1 MKSLLTPIFMMTMT
15 CAPKES
21 MLVLESKSRILERP
35 QPTKPSQELS
45 LSPGD
50 KIDEFNGVNIFYNG
64 GMNNVSGRNLAKD
77 GYNLGLKYQCVEFVK
92 RYYYY
97 ALNHKMP
104 NSWGHAKDFFNP
116 ALGDGKLNSERGLIQ
131 FKNGSMFK
139 PRVNDILVFNKTSWN
154 PFGHV
159 AIVSKASDESIE
171 IVQQNVGGKDD
182 TREILDLSR
191 FGGKWKVNSDSVRGW
206 LRKE

>member
-1 MKSLLTPIFMMTMT
+1 MNILLAPIFMMTMT
-15 CAPKES
+15 CVPKES
-21 MLVLESKSRILERP
+21 MLVLESKPKTLERP
-35 QPTKPSQELS
+35 QPAKPLPESP

-97 ALNHKMP
+97 ALDHKMP

-116 ALGDGKLNSERGLIQ
+116 VIKDGKINAERGLIQ
-131 FKNGSMFK
+131 FKNGSVFK
-139 PRVNDILVFNKTSWN
+139 PRVNDILVFDKTSWN

-159 AIVSKASDESIE
+159 AIVSRTSDHSIE
-171 IVQQNVGGKDD
+171 IVQQNVGGKADA
-182 TREILDLSR
+182 RETLDLSR
-191 FGGKWKVNSDSVRGW
+191 IGEKWKVKGDSVRGW
-206 LRKE
+206 LRKK

>member
-15 CAPKES
+15 CAPKENT
-21 MLVLESKSRILERP
+21 LVLESQASVLEKFQTAISLP
-35 QPTKPSQELS
+35 EAP

-50 KIDEFNGVNIFYNG
+50 KIDEFNEVNIFYNG

-116 ALGDGKLNSERGLIQ
+116 AIKDGKINTERGLIQ
-131 FKNGSMFK
+131 FKNGSVFK
-139 PRVNDILVFNKTSWN
+139 PRVNDILVFDKTPWN

-159 AIVSKASDESIE
+159 AIVSKASDHSIE
-171 IVQQNVGGKDD
+171 IVQQNVGGKAD
-182 TREILDLSR
+182 TRETLDLSR
-191 FGGKWKVNSDSVRGW
+191 IEEKWKVSGDKVRGW
-206 LRKE
+206 LRKK